1 MQRFL
6 EGNHNVGFHVAA
18 ALRRN
23 PTLPDPA
30 ESRSSAAATEEC
42 FEKVAE
48 AGASK
53 FEFDATVLAAAPLK
67 SPAALASAP
76 LWRRL
81 KSSRLIPI
89 FTELIVFPPLL
100 RVA

>member
-6 EGNHNVGFHVAA
+6 ERNHNIGFHVAA

-23 PTLPDPA
+23 ATLPHPA

-53 FEFDATVLAAAPLK
+53 FEFDPTVLAAAPLK
-67 SPAALASAP
+67 SPATLSPAP
-76 LWRRL
+76 LWWWL
-81 KSSRLIPI
+81 KSSRLVPT
-89 FTELIVFPPLL
+89 FTKLIVFPPLL
-100 RVA
+100 RIA